1 MQNLN
6 YEFLDELQAV
16 CVKHSLRISTPT
28 EDDGVI
34 LDYDPA
40 YILSVL
46 LPEISAS
53 HTMEQGEAPS
63 GFYPRLLEAYSSI
76 TQGDFNPLH
85 VKVDSDDEW
94 ESLILQ
100 FECMGVAR
108 SIKVSGV
115 DDSDYFTPDFVV
127 ALNGFA
133 DTVGLSGRWID
144 FYDGDDGCTSV
155 YVPLGAVGDFRE
167 LKSKFSKD

>member
-1 MQNLN
+1 MQNIN
-6 YEFLDELQAV
+6 FDFLGELRVA
-16 CVKHSLRISTPT
+16 CVKHGLCVSVPT
-28 EDDGVI
+28 EDDGNI
-34 LDYDPA
+34 LNYDPA

-53 HTMEQGEAPS
+53 HAMEQGEAPS

-85 VKVDSDDEW
+85 VEVDSDDEW

-133 DTVGLSGRWID
+133 GIVGLSGRWID